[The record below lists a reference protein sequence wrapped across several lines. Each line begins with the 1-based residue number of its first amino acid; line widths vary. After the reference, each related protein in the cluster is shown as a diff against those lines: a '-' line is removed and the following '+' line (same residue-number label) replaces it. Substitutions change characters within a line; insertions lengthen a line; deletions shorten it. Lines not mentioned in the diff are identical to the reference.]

1 MADER
6 LTDGLR
12 IGQLLASE
20 ITGNEGRLRALALT
34 DADPDVEPTPD
45 GALAYRVVRGGEG
58 KVESDSE
65 RSEVESDSERSE
77 VESDSER
84 SEVESDDEGNE
95 GERDDDDARL
105 VAEVHVQPDRLRIEF
120 VAGPGERGDERDL
133 PAIAADAAGDAG
145 LRVRPKAVRPP
156 RTLVFVEDG
165 AQVKRALSVF
175 EAVGDATE
183 TDE

>member
-65 RSEVESDSERSE
+65 RSEVESD
-77 VESDSER
+77 
-84 SEVESDDEGNE
+84 DEGNE
-95 GERDDDDARL
+95 GERDGDGARL